1 MPTERRLPA
10 RRAGPHPG
18 SRPRKG
24 GYAVAVA
31 VSLTVLLGMSA
42 LAVDAAWIWLAR
54 SMTQDTADA
63 AAQAGLFVLRRT
75 GDTATARTTVETI
88 VEKNPVAGEPADLEL
103 LEFGLWDEAAR
114 TFTPSATLPNAVKV
128 RVSRRGERSIS
139 LFLAR
144 IFGRDDFEVAATAV
158 AAARSLHACI
168 AFDITN
174 SWSHTNYHKAVQ
186 AALDFYDISA
196 ASPGPYDM
204 MGLAVFT
211 GRFAWE
217 FSPMTNTVQDVSAG
231 RPMRAKWAA
240 LETASKSG
248 KYNANQSSAHCN
260 IESGTRKDVFT
271 ATSSTNVGGC
281 FPHMPREYQTDE
293 AGTDHT
299 TGLKMCQTMFSEQT
313 NPSVYRA
320 LIVLTDGI
328 PNGTLAIAGTR
339 RAASLY
345 TETRWREYFGPFQ
358 STSTIKSQ
366 SVSLTRSMWE
376 TQRVHTWVVSF
387 VQHDAFMPQMVQGD
401 GYYVQAT
408 SASQLQPAFRSIAN
422 SMPMT
427 LVQ

>member
-1 MPTERRLPA
+1 M
-10 RRAGPHPG
+10 
-18 SRPRKG
+18 
-24 GYAVAVA
+24 AVAL
-31 VSLTVLLGMSA
+31 SLTVLLGTSA
-42 LAVDAAWIWLAR
+42 LAVDAAWVWLAR

-75 GDTATARTTVETI
+75 GDTTSAQEAVET
-88 VEKNPVAGEPADLEL
+88 VVRLNPVAGEPADLEV
-103 LEFGLWDEAAR
+103 LEFGAWDEADR
-114 TFTPSATLPNAVKV
+114 SFTPSASLPNAVKV
-128 RVSRRGERSIS
+128 TVSRRGERSIS

-144 IFGRDDFEVAATAV
+144 VFGRDDFEVAASAV

-186 AALDFYDISA
+186 AALDFYDISS

-204 MGLAVFT
+204 MGMAVFT

-217 FSPMTNTVQDVSAG
+217 LSPMTFTVQDVSAG
-231 RPMRAKWAA
+231 RPMRARWAA

-248 KYNANQSSAHCN
+248 KYNANNTSAHCS
-260 IESGTRKDVFT
+260 IETGSRKDVFT
-271 ATSSTNVGGC
+271 ASSSTQVGGC
-281 FPHMPREYQTDE
+281 FPHMPREYQADE

-320 LIVLTDGI
+320 LVVLTDGI
-328 PNGTLAIAGTR
+328 PNGTQSSAGTK
-339 RAASLY
+339 RAASGY

-358 STSTIKSQ
+358 STTTIKSK
-366 SVSLTRSMWE
+366 SVSLTQEMW
-376 TQRVHTWVVSF
+376 TNQRVHTWVVSF
-387 VQHDAFMPQMVQGD
+387 VQHDAFMPQMVRGD
-401 GYYVQAT
+401 GYYVQVS